1 MNFILEFF
9 QKNLT
14 KQFDHSTTRQKRKEF
29 SHIMMYQS
37 YTCIFEEE
45 FLDKADWSIY
55 DREVIKS
62 SHRLPVMVIDNI
74 VKIFASFFMWQTEA
88 VVLFEQCA
96 VDCYYCGLLFG
107 SFFGKMRSSAAS
119 FSLNTVYQIWLLG
132 AVKPCQNGSLNSWIS
147 NDFHSCDCG
156 F

>member
-1 MNFILEFF
+1 MAFLEDMNFILEFF
-9 QKNLT
+9 QKKRT
-14 KQFDHSTTRQKRKEF
+14 KQFDHSTIRQKKKEF

-74 VKIFASFFMWQTEA
+74 VKIFASFFMWQTE
-88 VVLFEQCA
+88 VSVLFEQCA

-119 FSLNTVYQIWLLG
+119 LSLSTVYQIWLLG
-132 AVKPCQNGSLNSWIS
+132 AVKLCQKGSLNS
-147 NDFHSCDCG
+147 
-156 F
+156 